1 MVWIEAVT
9 IARQAFS
16 YAQRWTTIPS
26 GLRPRYLGSGAGVRI
41 VGYRMSEQPGNTQ
54 PMALAGAESS
64 WGGAYDAQR
73 LQRPRVQPLGFPC
86 RIRRYA

>member
-26 GLRPRYLGSGAGVRI
+26 GLRPRCLGFGVGVRI
-41 VGYRMSEQPGNTQ
+41 VGY
-54 PMALAGAESS
+54 
-64 WGGAYDAQR
+64 
-73 LQRPRVQPLGFPC
+73 
-86 RIRRYA
+86 